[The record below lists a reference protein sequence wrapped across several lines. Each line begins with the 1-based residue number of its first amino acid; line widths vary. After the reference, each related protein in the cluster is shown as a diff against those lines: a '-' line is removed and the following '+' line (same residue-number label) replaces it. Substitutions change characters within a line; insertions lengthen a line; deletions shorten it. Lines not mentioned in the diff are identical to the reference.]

1 MGRVVEFEF
10 PGIDVAWDPE
20 VVAALTKAYHRATD
34 QLRRN
39 GYTDLVRDI
48 IAKRILDSAQQ
59 GERDPD
65 RLCRSAL
72 AALGIR
78 E

>member
-1 MGRVVEFEF
+1 MNQVVEVTKLGV
-10 PGIDVAWDPE
+10 GIDPE
-20 VVAALTKAYHRATD
+20 VVSVVTTAYQMATD
-34 QLRRN
+34 HLRRD

-48 IAKRILDSAQQ
+48 IANKIIDTAQQ
-59 GERDPD
+59 GERDPEG
-65 RLCRSAL
+65 LCRSAL

>member
-1 MGRVVEFEF
+1 M
-10 PGIDVAWDPE
+10 
-20 VVAALTKAYHRATD
+20 ATD
-34 QLRRN
+34 HLRRD

-48 IAKRILDSAQQ
+48 IAKRTIDTARH

-65 RLCRSAL
+65 ELCRSAL
-72 AALGIR
+72 SSLGIR

>member
-1 MGRVVEFEF
+1 MSRVAEFEF
-10 PGIDVAWDPE
+10 PGTGVAWDPE

-34 QLRRN
+34 QLRRD
-39 GYTDLVRDI
+39 GYTDLVRDF

-59 GERDPD
+59 GERDPE

>member
-1 MGRVVEFEF
+1 MGQVVEFTKLGF
-10 PGIDVAWDPE
+10 AFDPE
-20 VVAALTKAYHRATD
+20 VVAALTTAYRRATD
-34 QLRRN
+34 QLRRD

-48 IAKRILDSAQQ
+48 IAKRIIDSAQQ

>member
-1 MGRVVEFEF
+1 MGQVVEVTER
-10 PGIDVAWDPE
+10 GVAFDLE
-20 VVAALTKAYHRATD
+20 IVAAITTAYQMATD
-34 QLRRN
+34 HLRRD

-48 IAKRILDSAQQ
+48 IVERIIDTAQQ
-59 GERDPD
+59 GKRGPD
-65 RLCRSAL
+65 ELCRSAL

>member
-1 MGRVVEFEF
+1 MGQVPEFTKF
-10 PGIDVAWDPE
+10 DFAFDPE
-20 VVAALTKAYHRATD
+20 VAAVTTAYQMATD
-34 QLRRN
+34 HLRRDS
-39 GYTDLVRDI
+39 YTDLVRDI
-48 IAKRILDSAQQ
+48 IAKRIIDTAQH

-65 RLCRSAL
+65 ELCRSAF

>member
-1 MGRVVEFEF
+1 MEQVPEFTKF
-10 PGIDVAWDPE
+10 DFAFDPE
-20 VVAALTKAYHRATD
+20 VVAAVTTAYQMATD
-34 QLRRN
+34 HLRRDS
-39 GYTDLVRDI
+39 YTDLVRDI
-48 IAKRILDSAQQ
+48 IAKRIIDTAQQ

-65 RLCRSAL
+65 ELCRSVF